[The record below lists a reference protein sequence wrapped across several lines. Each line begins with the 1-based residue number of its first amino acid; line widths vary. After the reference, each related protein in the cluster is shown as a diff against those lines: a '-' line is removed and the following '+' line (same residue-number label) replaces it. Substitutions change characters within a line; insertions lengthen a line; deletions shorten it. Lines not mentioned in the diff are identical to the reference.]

1 MALYTPRSRTIC
13 KCANYGI
20 IEMPSDTPLTPQSL
34 DASFSLPPGR
44 VLDICVRLQNAILA
58 QRLKPGAKLS
68 EDEVGEIFSSSRT
81 VIRAALQALAH
92 TGLVEI
98 KKNRGAYVAKPT
110 IINAHEVFEARTL
123 IEPEVTRRA
132 AKNITAEDL
141 KKLTKHIEAEHLAL
155 ASNDISKALA
165 LSGIFHIAIA
175 NIASHAVYSNIVQS
189 LITQSS
195 LIIALY
201 AKRPDTAC
209 ESHSHAALLEAFAK
223 GDGEAA
229 AAIMQSH
236 LVDLHS
242 GLNLRTLPVEQPSL
256 AKALAGI

>member
-1 MALYTPRSRTIC
+1 
-13 KCANYGI
+13 
-20 IEMPSDTPLTPQSL
+20 MPSDTPLTPQSL

>member
-1 MALYTPRSRTIC
+1 MQ
-13 KCANYGI
+13 
-20 IEMPSDTPLTPQSL
+20 SDTPLMPQSF

-44 VLDICVRLQNAILA
+44 VLDICIRLQNAILA
-58 QRLKPGAKLS
+58 HRLKPGAKLS

-110 IINAHEVFEARTL
+110 ITNAHEVFEARTL
-123 IEPEVTRRA
+123 IEPEVARRA
-132 AKNITAEDL
+132 AQNINREDL
-141 KKLTKHIEAEHLAL
+141 KKLTKHIEAEHKAL
-155 ASNDISKALA
+155 DSNDIGKALA
-165 LSGIFHIAIA
+165 LSGIFHIVIADIA
-175 NIASHAVYSNIVQS
+175 NHAVYSNIIQS

-201 AKRPDTAC
+201 SKRLETAC
-209 ESHSHAALLEAFAK
+209 ESHSHAALLEAFEK

-229 AAIMQSH
+229 SAIMQSH

-242 GLNLRTLPVEQPSL
+242 GLNLRTLPNEQLSL
-256 AKALAGI
+256 ATALAGI